1 MKQNAKRAGWNY
13 TTQNASS
20 GTWTKPTDTCLPK
33 SSILKV
39 ATAADYGSLGTLQFA
54 SIDADQVI
62 ITLWSRQ
69 YGMIWNYLLYGW
81 GRIPELSQNCQDMT
95 NSSSTYLGIAAG
107 AAIGGIISW
116 WIYNRQKKTAD
127 EQDFILKRI
136 KELDENH
143 DEILKQLERSEER
156 HQNTLNAIL
165 GLSRKIDAIVEKQ
178 DKQF

>member
-1 MKQNAKRAGWNY
+1 
-13 TTQNASS
+13 
-20 GTWTKPTDTCLPK
+20 
-33 SSILKV
+33 
-39 ATAADYGSLGTLQFA
+39 
-54 SIDADQVI
+54 
-62 ITLWSRQ
+62 
-69 YGMIWNYLLYGW
+69 MIWNYLLYGW
-81 GRIPELSQNCQDMT
+81 GCIPELSQNCQDMT

-165 GLSRKIDAIVEKQ
+165 DLSRKIDAIV
-178 DKQF
+178 

>member
-1 MKQNAKRAGWNY
+1 
-13 TTQNASS
+13 
-20 GTWTKPTDTCLPK
+20 
-33 SSILKV
+33 
-39 ATAADYGSLGTLQFA
+39 
-54 SIDADQVI
+54 
-62 ITLWSRQ
+62 
-69 YGMIWNYLLYGW
+69 
-81 GRIPELSQNCQDMT
+81 MT

-178 DKQF
+178 DK